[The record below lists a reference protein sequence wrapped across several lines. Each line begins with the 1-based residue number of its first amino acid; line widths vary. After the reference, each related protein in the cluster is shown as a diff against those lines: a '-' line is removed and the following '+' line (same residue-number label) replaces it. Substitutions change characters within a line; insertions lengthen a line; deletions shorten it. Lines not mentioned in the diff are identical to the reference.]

1 MEAYIILKS
10 KTLEIISLRHRYM
23 KLVKL
28 TYVIIFVGSLLY
40 YILDYCG
47 IKLLMLTFSMI
58 FNSVKISLDVH
69 HLLFTFS

>member
-10 KTLEIISLRHRYM
+10 KTLEIISLTHRYM

-28 TYVIIFVGSLLY
+28 TYVTVFVGSLLY

-47 IKLLMLTFSMI
+47 TKLLC
-58 FNSVKISLDVH
+58 
-69 HLLFTFS
+69 

>member
-10 KTLEIISLRHRYM
+10 KTLEIISLTHRYM

-28 TYVIIFVGSLLY
+28 TYVIIFVESLLH

-47 IKLLMLTFSMI
+47 TKLLVLTFSMV
-58 FNSVKISLDVH
+58 FNNVKISLDVLY
-69 HLLFTFS
+69 LLFTFS

>member
-10 KTLEIISLRHRYM
+10 KTLEIISLTHRYM

-28 TYVIIFVGSLLY
+28 TYVTVFVGSLLY

-47 IKLLMLTFSMI
+47 TKLLVLTNSI
-58 FNSVKISLDVH
+58 VFNSVKISLDVL